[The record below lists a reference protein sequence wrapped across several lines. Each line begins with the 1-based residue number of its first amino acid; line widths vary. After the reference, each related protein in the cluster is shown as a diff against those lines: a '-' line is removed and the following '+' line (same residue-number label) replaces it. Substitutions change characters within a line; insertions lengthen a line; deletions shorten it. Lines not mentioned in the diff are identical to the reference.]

1 MWVARARGGM
11 VPCLWGSGG
20 FAPRVRDCCRGCV
33 RGVVTVYLLHSGFMT
48 LRSTWEEPKPNT
60 HPSGRGEPG
69 PGHVR
74 LTPLFHVEERQRV
87 PGRVHSLN
95 KNPQVNPHTAHGLS
109 RLSC

>member
-1 MWVARARGGM
+1 MGGT
-11 VPCLWGSGG
+11 
-20 FAPRVRDCCRGCV
+20 R
-33 RGVVTVYLLHSGFMT
+33 
-48 LRSTWEEPKPNT
+48 KPNT

-109 RLSC
+109 PPCER

>member
-11 VPCLWGSGG
+11 VPCLCGSGG

-60 HPSGRGEPG
+60 HPSGRGS
-69 PGHVR
+69 
-74 LTPLFHVEERQRV
+74 LDRV
-87 PGRVHSLN
+87 TSGSHPCSTSRNVSAFRGAF
-95 KNPQVNPHTAHGLS
+95 TA
-109 RLSC
+109 